1 MGGRAG
7 GEGGGG
13 RAGLA
18 PAQIMA
24 KMMGDK
30 KNTEGKLKCVLLD
43 RIGHC
48 YEPKARS
55 GLSRNMDTRTLAC
68 PRRGHAN

>member
-1 MGGRAG
+1 
-7 GEGGGG
+7 
-13 RAGLA
+13 
-18 PAQIMA
+18 MA

-48 YEPKARS
+48 YEPKARCVS
-55 GLSRNMDTRTLAC
+55 TNDVCVCVCVCGWVIVCVSVC
-68 PRRGHAN
+68 VSVCVCV

>member
-1 MGGRAG
+1 
-7 GEGGGG
+7 
-13 RAGLA
+13 
-18 PAQIMA
+18 MA

-48 YEPKARS
+48 YEPKARCVS
-55 GLSRNMDTRTLAC
+55 TNDVCVCVWVG
-68 PRRGHAN
+68 G